1 MLVVLTDIGLFLAL
15 IGIWLQIVD
24 SRNEFTI
31 KCLVAG
37 GVFLLAGWAL
47 TQPAVPVVGGRSLPL
62 TPPCD
67 LAASAFG
74 LARLFFIPC

>member
-15 IGIWLQIVD
+15 IGIWLQLVD

-37 GVFLLAGWAL
+37 GVFLLAGWVL
-47 TQPAVPVVGGRSLPL
+47 T
-62 TPPCD
+62 
-67 LAASAFG
+67 
-74 LARLFFIPC
+74 